1 MPIISIAMHHTPA
14 ETRKQLISAL
24 TETAVAITSIPAEK
38 FIVLINELPAE
49 SIGIGGRTLL
59 EIKKNG
65 G

>member
-1 MPIISIAMHHTPA
+1 MPIISVAMHQTPP
-14 ETRKQLISAL
+14 ETRKQLIAAL
-24 TETAVAITSIPAEK
+24 TETAAAVTDIPAEK

-59 EIKKNG
+59 ELKKNG